1 MLHSIAGYRRPDGRF
16 GIRNH
21 IAVVATMDNANPMVR
36 RICSLVKGCV
46 PVCPGFG
53 RGEMN
58 EDLALHDLI
67 TINTATH
74 PNVYGVIVIALED
87 RTAEYITAEI
97 ARSGQPVAGFSIE
110 SDGGTVEVTAR
121 AASAAIRMLQD
132 AGRLRP
138 EPMPWSEFVLGVEC
152 GGSDGSSGIVSNPVT
167 GRLADRVIQSGG
179 SVIMSETLELLGG
192 EEILSRRAVTPEV
205 GARVRH
211 IIQRTLDY
219 AAEHNLDLMGAN
231 PAPDNIAGGLTTIE
245 EKALGAIKKGG
256 TSPLVEV
263 LDQGRRPSKKG
274 FIIMDAPAPGV
285 ENLTSIVAGGCHA
298 VVFSTGKGNCSGH
311 PIAPVIKI
319 SGNPA
324 TAATLRDNIDVDVSG
339 VIQHGMSLDEA
350 ADLVEN
356 KLADVCW
363 GAMTSADMLSEIET
377 AASRIL
383 RTL

>member
-1 MLHSIAGYRRPDGRF
+1 MLHPIAGYRRPDGRF

-21 IAVVATMDNANPMVR
+21 VAVVATMDNANPTVR

-67 TINTATH
+67 TVNTATH

-87 RTAEYITAEI
+87 KTAAHITAEI
-97 ARSGQPVAGFSIE
+97 ARSGKPVAGFSIE
-110 SDGGTVEVTAR
+110 GDGGTVEVTAR
-121 AASAAIRMLQD
+121 AASAAIGMLQD

-138 EPMPWSEFVLGVEC
+138 EPMPWSEFILGVEC

-167 GRLADRVIQSGG
+167 GRVADRVIQSGG
-179 SVIMSETLELLGG
+179 TVIMSETLELLGG
-192 EEILSRRAVTPEV
+192 EEILSRRAATPEV

-219 AAEHNLDLMGAN
+219 AAAHNLDLMGAN

-256 TSPLVEV
+256 TSPLMEV
-263 LDQGRRPSKKG
+263 LDQGQRPSKKG
-274 FIIMDAPAPGV
+274 FVIMDAPAPGV
-285 ENLTSIVAGGCHA
+285 ENLTAIVSGGCHA
-298 VVFSTGKGNCSGH
+298 VIFSTGKGNCSGH

-324 TAATLRDNIDVDVSG
+324 TVATLKDNIDVDVSG
-339 VIQHGMSLDEA
+339 VIQQGMSLDEA
-350 ADLVEN
+350 ADRVEN

-363 GAMTSADMLSEIET
+363 GAMTCADMLSEIET